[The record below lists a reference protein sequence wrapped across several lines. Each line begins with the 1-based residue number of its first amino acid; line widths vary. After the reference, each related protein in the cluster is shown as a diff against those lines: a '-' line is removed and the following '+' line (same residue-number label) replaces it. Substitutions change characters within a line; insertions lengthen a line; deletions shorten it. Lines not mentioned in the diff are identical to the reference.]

1 MTITKTPFDIPSIV
15 RRRTKDNNI
24 TYAFGG
30 INLKSAF
37 KLNEQQESALTLII
51 NDFVSSNR
59 FQTFTLNGYAGTG
72 KTSIVNLVEQYL
84 LLTGKSVLFCSPSN
98 KANIILKQKTI
109 FSPVITIHRLLNLKP
124 FIPLEDFSLD
134 NLEFI
139 VDEEAK
145 KSPIIYDYVIVDES
159 SMINDDLY
167 DYLLEAIGST
177 KVIFMGD
184 SAQIR
189 PVKQDSKSKCLT
201 ASGLS
206 YQLTMVERT
215 NSEAIL
221 KILTQIRS
229 GKKIVLED
237 NEDYTITNNPKVF
250 RDYGIKYFKELG
262 EDENACRV
270 LCGTNARVK
279 LFNEFYHKK
288 LFPNST
294 DEFNVGEP
302 LTSYQGKYEFF
313 TNGMDAIIKEIE
325 KIALVINDI
334 EYKAYKVLLTN
345 SGTITIIS
353 RDNDFSGIPFYIE
366 KLISENETLSDY
378 YDFIN
383 NHYFPCSIK
392 NSSKKVVIK
401 KGYDFGYAITVH
413 KSQGSTYTNVMIDL
427 ISFKPFR
434 DNKVFYREMLY
445 VAFSRC
451 SNSFIGYT
459 TKAQQRESEK

>member
-1 MTITKTPFDIPSIV
+1 MTIFKKELDIPSIV
-15 RRRTKDNNI
+15 RNRTKSYNQKYHLQGQI
-24 TYAFGG
+24 
-30 INLKSAF
+30 LKSPF
-37 KLNEQQESALTLII
+37 KLNEQQESALNLII
-51 NDFVSSNR
+51 NDFININK

-72 KTSIVNLVEQYL
+72 KTSIINLVEQYL
-84 LLTGKSVLFCSPSN
+84 LLAGKSVLFCSPSN
-98 KANIILKQKTI
+98 KANIILKKKTI

-145 KSPIIYDYVIVDES
+145 KSSIIYDYVIVDES

-215 NSEAIL
+215 NSKSIL

-229 GKKIVLED
+229 GKKIILED
-237 NEDYTITNNPKVF
+237 NKDYTITNNPKVF
-250 RDYGIKYFKELG
+250 RNYGVKYFKQLS
-262 EDENACRV
+262 EDENVCRV

-279 LFNEFYHKK
+279 LFNEYYHKK
-288 LFPNST
+288 LFPDST
-294 DEFNVGEP
+294 VEYNVGEP

-325 KIALVINDI
+325 QIALVINDI

-353 RDNDFSGIPFYIE
+353 KDNDFSDIPSYIE
-366 KLISENETLSDY
+366 KLISENETLAEY

-383 NHYFPCSIK
+383 NHYFPDSIK
-392 NSSKKVVIK
+392 NSSKKVIIK

-413 KSQGSTYTNVMIDL
+413 KSQGSTYTNAMIDL
-427 ISFKPFR
+427 VSFRVFKE
-434 DNKVFYREMLY
+434 NKDFYREMLY

-459 TKAQQRESEK
+459 MKT

>member
-1 MTITKTPFDIPSIV
+1 MFPYNF
-15 RRRTKDNNI
+15 NNI
-24 TYAFGG
+24 
-30 INLKSAF
+30 NLESKF

-51 NDFVSSNR
+51 NDFVNSNR

-134 NLEFI
+134 NLKFI

-167 DYLLEAIGST
+167 DYLLEVIGST

-237 NEDYTITNNPKVF
+237 NEDYTVTNNPKVF
-250 RDYGIKYFKELG
+250 RDYGIKYFKGLG

-294 DEFNVGEP
+294 DEFNAGEP

-325 KIALVINDI
+325 EVVLLINEI
-334 EYKAYKVLLTN
+334 PYKAYKVQLTN
-345 SGTITIIS
+345 TGRITILS
-353 RDNDFSGIPFYIE
+353 KDNDFSDIPLYIE
-366 KLISENETLSDY
+366 KLISENNTLAEY

-383 NHYFPCSIK
+383 NHYFPYSIK
-392 NSSKKVVIK
+392 NSSKKVVVR
-401 KGYDFGYAITVH
+401 KGYDFGYAITIH

-427 ISFKPFR
+427 VSFKPFR
-434 DNKVFYREMLY
+434 ENKEFYREMLY

-451 SNSFIGYT
+451 SNSFIGYS
-459 TKAQQRESEK
+459 TKAKG

>member
-1 MTITKTPFDIPSIV
+1 MTIFKKELDIPSIV
-15 RRRTKDNNI
+15 RNRTKSYNQKYPLQGQI
-24 TYAFGG
+24 
-30 INLKSAF
+30 LKSPF
-37 KLNEQQESALTLII
+37 KLNEQQESALNLII
-51 NDFVSSNR
+51 NDFININK

-72 KTSIVNLVEQYL
+72 KTSIINLVEQYL
-84 LLTGKSVLFCSPSN
+84 LLADKSVLFCSPSN
-98 KANIILKQKTI
+98 KANIILKKKTI

-145 KSPIIYDYVIVDES
+145 KSSIIYDYVIVDES

-215 NSEAIL
+215 NSKSIL

-229 GKKIVLED
+229 GKKIILED
-237 NEDYTITNNPKVF
+237 NKDYTITNNPKVF
-250 RDYGIKYFKELG
+250 RNYGVKYFKQLS
-262 EDENACRV
+262 EDENICRV

-279 LFNEFYHKK
+279 LFNEYYHKK
-288 LFPNST
+288 LFPDST
-294 DEFNVGEP
+294 VEYNVGEP

-325 KIALVINDI
+325 QIALVINDI

-353 RDNDFSGIPFYIE
+353 KDNDFSDIPSYIE
-366 KLISENETLSDY
+366 KLISENETLAEY

-383 NHYFPCSIK
+383 NHYFPDSIK
-392 NSSKKVVIK
+392 NSSKKVIIK

-413 KSQGSTYTNVMIDL
+413 KSQGSTYTNAMIDL
-427 ISFKPFR
+427 VSFRAFKE
-434 DNKVFYREMLY
+434 NKDFYREMLY

-459 TKAQQRESEK
+459 MKT

>member
-1 MTITKTPFDIPSIV
+1 MTIFKKELDIPSIV
-15 RRRTKDNNI
+15 RNRTKSYNQKYPLQGQI
-24 TYAFGG
+24 
-30 INLKSAF
+30 LKSPF
-37 KLNEQQESALTLII
+37 KLNEQQESALNLII
-51 NDFVSSNR
+51 NDFININK

-72 KTSIVNLVEQYL
+72 KTSIINLVEQYL
-84 LLTGKSVLFCSPSN
+84 LLAGKSVLFCSPSN
-98 KANIILKQKTI
+98 KANIILKKKTI

-145 KSPIIYDYVIVDES
+145 KSSIIYDYVIVDES

-215 NSEAIL
+215 NSKSIL

-229 GKKIVLED
+229 GKKIILED
-237 NEDYTITNNPKVF
+237 NKDYTITNNPKVF
-250 RDYGIKYFKELG
+250 RNYGVKYFKQLS
-262 EDENACRV
+262 EDENVCRV

-279 LFNEFYHKK
+279 LFNEYYHKK
-288 LFPNST
+288 LFPDST
-294 DEFNVGEP
+294 AEYNVGEP

-325 KIALVINDI
+325 QIALVINDI

-353 RDNDFSGIPFYIE
+353 KDNDFSDIPSYIE
-366 KLISENETLSDY
+366 KLISENETLAEY

-383 NHYFPCSIK
+383 NHYFPDSIK
-392 NSSKKVVIK
+392 NSSKKVIIK

-413 KSQGSTYTNVMIDL
+413 KSQGSTYTNAMIDL
-427 ISFKPFR
+427 VSFRAFKE
-434 DNKVFYREMLY
+434 NKDFYREMLY

-459 TKAQQRESEK
+459 MKT